1 LFAGIEVSLV
11 LVWCADGS
19 GINEPGEVIERS
31 GRALKEVS
39 LVRRSV
45 PEKSMKKCPD
55 LILKTGGE
63 SDYC

>member
-19 GINEPGEVIERS
+19 GINEPGEVIELS
-31 GRALKEVS
+31 GRVLKEVS
-39 LVRRSV
+39 GV

-55 LILKTGGE
+55 FSLKTGGE

>member
-1 LFAGIEVSLV
+1 V

-19 GINEPGEVIERS
+19 GINEPGEVIEPS

-39 LVRRSV
+39 CV

-63 SDYC
+63 FPIVFLIIQKE